1 MWPLSLSHTNLQL
14 LAECE
19 TPGKPLDSL
28 LTPFGSTVSADVLT
42 CDYCLSFI
50 PTYLGIAMEDYTGS
64 LFCLLL
70 SHKLVMCAPKEMFGT

>member
-28 LTPFGSTVSADVLT
+28 LTPFCSTVSADVLT
-42 CDYCLSFI
+42 CYYCLSFI
-50 PTYLGIAMEDYTGS
+50 PMYSDMEDYTGS

-70 SHKLVMCAPKEMFGT
+70 SHKLVMGAPKEMFGT